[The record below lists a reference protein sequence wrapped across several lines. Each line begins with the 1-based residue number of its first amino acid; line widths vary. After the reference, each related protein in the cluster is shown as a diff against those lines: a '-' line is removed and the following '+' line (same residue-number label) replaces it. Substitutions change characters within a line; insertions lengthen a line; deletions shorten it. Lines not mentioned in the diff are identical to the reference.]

1 MIRFRVR
8 SLVASTLLVSC
19 AAASRAPSSPLFE
32 RITLEQ
38 SGVAGVHTYRIPALA
53 VANDGTLIAA
63 FDARNDSPND
73 LPGNIDVMVRRSRD
87 LGRSWSPARR
97 VVDFDSGRGGGDP
110 SLLVDRVTGR
120 VFLFYE
126 YAPPGRGIFRSNAD
140 RDSASAGTVHP
151 HVIWSDDHG
160 ATWQG
165 PRDLIASLKPAGAT
179 GMFATSGHGI
189 QLSARSPAP
198 GRLLQPYAWLDAERR
213 MHAANAYSDDHG
225 ATWTLGAS
233 IGTGL
238 DENKTVELDDGRVMQ
253 NIRAYEK
260 SSTHR
265 LVAISRDG
273 GITFGAAVED
283 SQLPDPRNNA
293 DVIRVAPDALPG
305 SREARMLLFS
315 NTADETRRVNLTV
328 RLSCDAG
335 RSWAVSKVMHD
346 GPAMYSVMT
355 RLPDGTIGMLYE
367 NGAAQGL
374 TFVRFDLAWM
384 GGGCNT
390 ATSET
395 AGVSTDPS
403 RRMPDGRLWTTR
415 NLSVVIAG
423 SSCYDGVEENCR
435 RYGRLYTWASA
446 QRACSSLGPGWRLPT
461 NDDWRQMAKPFGGVR
476 DDSDDGGKAA
486 YAALIPGGR
495 SGFDA
500 QFGGGRTQSGGE
512 YARLDAHGFYWT
524 ASESDSSH
532 AWFYNLGKGGLI
544 LNRHPDGEKERA
556 FAVRCV
562 REQG

>member
-1 MIRFRVR
+1 VILAR
-8 SLVASTLLVSC
+8 SLIACTLLGC
-19 AAASRAPSSPLFE
+19 AAAPRTSRAPSPPLFE
-32 RITLEQ
+32 RVALEQ
-38 SGVAGVHTYRIPALA
+38 SGDAGVHTYRIPALV

-63 FDARNDSPND
+63 FDARNDSPAD
-73 LPGNIDVMVRRSRD
+73 LPGNIDVIVRRSRD

-110 SLLVDRVTGR
+110 SLLLDRRTGR

-140 RDSASAGTVHP
+140 RDSASTGPVHP

-165 PRDLIASLKPAGAT
+165 PRSLTAAIKPAGAT

-225 ATWTLGAS
+225 ATWALGTS

-238 DENKTVELDDGRVMQ
+238 DENKAVELDDGRVMQ

-260 SSTHR
+260 TRTHR

-273 GITFGAAVED
+273 GLTFGVPAEEP
-283 SQLPDPRNNA
+283 QLPDPRNNA
-293 DVIRVAPDALPG
+293 DVIRVAPDAPAS

-335 RSWAVSKVMHD
+335 RSWPVSKVVHA
-346 GPAMYSVMT
+346 GPAMYSVMA
-355 RLPDGTIGMLYE
+355 RLPDGTFGLLYE

-374 TFVRFDLAWM
+374 TFVRFDLAWL
-384 GGGCNT
+384 GGGCP
-390 ATSET
+390 A
-395 AGVSTDPS
+395 AG
-403 RRMPDGRLWTTR
+403 
-415 NLSVVIAG
+415 
-423 SSCYDGVEENCR
+423 
-435 RYGRLYTWASA
+435 
-446 QRACSSLGPGWRLPT
+446 LG
-461 NDDWRQMAKPFGGVR
+461 
-476 DDSDDGGKAA
+476 
-486 YAALIPGGR
+486 
-495 SGFDA
+495 
-500 QFGGGRTQSGGE
+500 
-512 YARLDAHGFYWT
+512 AR
-524 ASESDSSH
+524 
-532 AWFYNLGKGGLI
+532 
-544 LNRHPDGEKERA
+544 
-556 FAVRCV
+556 
-562 REQG
+562 